1 MSANENKAVLRSAIK
16 EFNEGNLEGYLAH
29 YDESLVT
36 HGYPP
41 ELPANLDGIKAFYA
55 MMFSAFTDA
64 NVELHEVLS
73 EGDEVAARYTFRA
86 KHTGDF
92 MGIPPTNK
100 EVSMGGITILR
111 LRDGKIVERWQNA
124 DLMGLMQQLGA
135 IPAPEGAEA

>member
-1 MSANENKAVLRSAIK
+1 MSAEENKFLVYEAISK
-16 EFNEGNLEGYLAH
+16 FNEGNLDGYLAH
-29 YDESLVT
+29 YDEGLVT

-55 MMFSAFTDA
+55 MIMSAFSNA
-64 NVELHEVLS
+64 RVELHEVLA
-73 EGDEVAARYTFRA
+73 ERDEVACRYTFRA

-100 EVSMGGITILR
+100 DVVMGGITILR
-111 LRDGKIVERWQNA
+111 LRDRRFIERWQNA
-124 DLMGLMQQLGA
+124 DLMGLMTQLGA